1 MHKPCLCKPAV
12 IPAIGAK
19 KPVVHASGLQ
29 AIAQS
34 VVRSVC
40 LRLRNVGCTKD
51 GLQKLL
57 KCHEWIVELDVGRNP
72 IGVVDLTGLF
82 SVVKSS
88 KQWEVLNISR
98 LAVIAGFEYTANL
111 VTPEMVECLRK
122 APGLKDVD
130 CSENRLDDDRAKIIV
145 EAVKDSE
152 TDRLQ
157 RLAMNESGC
166 GILTAEAL
174 KAVLSQRAML
184 SGRVPYG
191 SSRCTALRI
200 LELRGNKLH
209 DDCMKIFSQGLGD
222 SVSLEKLILAGN
234 DIGDVGVTHLAEG
247 LKKQRALNSQFEG
260 KQLSCVVELDLSCN
274 PVRDQGAQ
282 ALANAAMSCLGSES
296 VRFEALWGVEEV
308 FLWDTGITARGRDA
322 LQGAVASRAT
332 LAMEAALALRKSD
345 ELIEKVRVKRR
356 RRPKALQVHGLELK
370 DPIAEQLRS
379 DADTELQDL
388 WPTPLMEPESEE
400 PDSQEQAVAVP
411 LTSEQVVNIAD
422 GDSEGERTPY
432 AGLPDPMDAWFTDD
446 LPDKRQ
452 LEGSTVHFVRMD
464 EDDSELVSYSIDA
477 TDDWFN
483 DGGQSPVRVNEAD
496 TSRHAGKGGV
506 IIKNLLAQEQASS
519 GPTSVEL
526 SPDLSPE
533 ASPIASESSLES
545 SRRSSLTSE
554 EEASR
559 QASAKLPLEAS
570 RDLCRALE
578 ANFNNAST
586 VSNVSMASN
595 ASNATEK
602 AADEDDGSPAS
613 VMTRQSSMGSGKGD
627 KGKVMA
633 PGKGKGGI
641 KGPKGLK
648 GKGKTLPAGKLGAE
662 STAQADAAKAEAEQ
676 EKEKEKPEE
685 AEKTEKEK
693 TEQSESAVSQGKGPG
708 KGPPAK
714 GAAGKGPGKGP
725 PGKGK
730 APPPPAKGDGK
741 GKGKAAPKS
750 KAAAT
755 PPRFVGH
762 TPLGRRLHWA
772 GAQYEEPTKQSVFHG
787 LTSDVRFDPELLK
800 AMLSTEAAEKPVL
813 VGRRKSITKKAGI
826 TLLDGSRAQNLAI
839 VMSKMKVSTEEFC
852 QNLKDL
858 HFSESFIN
866 PEDVELLIHV
876 LPTPE
881 ESKKLLEYKDRVA
894 DLRDV
899 EMNIMPFC
907 TLPKGVARMKVA
919 KFALSHIAQ
928 FSAIEKRCEAL
939 MSAAEQVRSSQKFKE
954 MLDLVVRVGNFI
966 NHGVDEVVEGTI
978 RGVSVDSLLTLA
990 SFKTGAVS
998 SLHFLCLS
1006 LGANDPDFFQA
1017 LKQSLSSVHEASKEK
1032 ASALKSSIEAFGKDA
1047 DTAEKQLN
1055 ALLVPNEEQEAVP
1068 PSHEADLREL
1078 MALWM
1083 AEKVKLQ
1090 EIGDEAFDA
1099 CLETQKYFCVSE
1111 KALANLPPLETFFLH
1126 IATFLDQFSEAWQE
1140 IEKNPKKW
1148 EDFANAAGFRQ
1159 RVKRKS
1165 LPAGSSQ
1172 KLSDGPR
1179 ASDAG
1184 LQRRPRRSECG
1195 TASTRPEGKARMKA
1209 QARRSVSFLTSSS
1222 GFDIEAPASNRKV
1235 CRALLGGIYCAV
1247 SGKPDAL
1254 TVPWLLTRRVCA
1266 QLTVHPTTSAVDPLE
1281 IRAEGDVCRGEQ
1293 QDGGLTSSGA
1303 PPFCQALGVR
1313 GHCLGSPCRVQD
1325 VVSCLDRYARY
1336 EPLDLPGEG
1345 RTQEANVS
1353 SWLIDRSSLPLQ
1365 VRGSHVLSVDGR
1377 RQVLACVNWYGA
1389 HMEML
1394 VNNGLNVRSLAE
1406 VAHHI
1411 VELKFNCVRLPYSLD
1426 SLNLSA
1432 VSIPHPASQLCHN
1445 PELQA
1450 STPLEIFDSTV
1461 QALTDAGLLV
1471 VLNNHVSKRGWCCD
1485 ASDGEGLWYTE
1496 DFPESVWLDHL
1507 SFLAARYRDNAG
1519 VVGFDIRNE
1528 IRSTEFETPTW
1539 GGGSTDWAEAASKGS
1554 RRVLDA
1560 NPDMLL
1566 FISGLEQLVSREIC
1580 RHGNLTCI

>member
-1 MHKPCLCKPAV
+1 MHTHNTLRYDGEALGLETVQKWIEDKSLKKRCEQIELVSKKVKSEVTQLLSVFIFQCRHLHTLVLANNPIGDDGAESLACYLQIRKQDAACAV
-12 IPAIGAK
+12 RFLDLSGTRLTADSVGHVASAFMGQWDAGEEHVIEQHSCRSASSGACV
-19 KPVVHASGLQ
+19 PVLDLSHNALEDAGVE
-29 AIAQS
+29 AIAQN

-72 IGVVDLTGLF
+72 IGVVDVTALF

-88 KQWEVLNISR
+88 KKWEVLNISR
-98 LAVIAGFEYTANL
+98 LAVLAGFEYTANL

-222 SVSLEKLILAGN
+222 SISLEKLILAGN
-234 DIGDVGVTHLAEG
+234 DIGDVGVKHLAEG

-282 ALANAAMSCLGSES
+282 ALANAAMACLGSES
-296 VRFEALWGVEEV
+296 VRFEALWGVEEI

-322 LQGAVASRAT
+322 LQCAVASRAT

-400 PDSQEQAVAVP
+400 PDSQEQAVPVA
-411 LTSEQVVNIAD
+411 SEQVVNIAD
-422 GDSEGERTPY
+422 GDSEGDRTPY
-432 AGLPDPMDAWFTDD
+432 AGLPDPMDAWFTDET
-446 LPDKRQ
+446 PGKRQ

-506 IIKNLLAQEQASS
+506 IIKNLLAQEASS

-554 EEASR
+554 EEVSR

-578 ANFNNAST
+578 ANFNNAGT

-595 ASNATEK
+595 ASNATK

-627 KGKVMA
+627 KGMVMA

-648 GKGKTLPAGKLGAE
+648 GKAGKALPAGKQGAE
-662 STAQADAAKAEAEQ
+662 STVQAEAAAKAEAEQ

-685 AEKTEKEK
+685 AEKNEEKEK
-693 TEQSESAVSQGKGPG
+693 TEQSESAASQGKGPG

-714 GAAGKGPGKGP
+714 GVAGKGPGKGP

-741 GKGKAAPKS
+741 GGKGGKAAPKS

-772 GAQYEEPTKQSVFHG
+772 GAQYDEPSQQSVFHG

-1047 DTAEKQLN
+1047 DSAEKQLN

-1078 MALWM
+1078 MALWR

-1111 KALANLPPLETFFLH
+1111 RALANLPPLETFFLH

-1235 CRALLGGIYCAV
+1235 CRALLGSIYCAV
-1247 SGKPDAL
+1247 SDKQKL
-1254 TVPWLLTRRVCA
+1254 R
-1266 QLTVHPTTSAVDPLE
+1266 
-1281 IRAEGDVCRGEQ
+1281 
-1293 QDGGLTSSGA
+1293 
-1303 PPFCQALGVR
+1303 
-1313 GHCLGSPCRVQD
+1313 
-1325 VVSCLDRYARY
+1325 
-1336 EPLDLPGEG
+1336 
-1345 RTQEANVS
+1345 
-1353 SWLIDRSSLPLQ
+1353 
-1365 VRGSHVLSVDGR
+1365 
-1377 RQVLACVNWYGA
+1377 
-1389 HMEML
+1389 
-1394 VNNGLNVRSLAE
+1394 
-1406 VAHHI
+1406 
-1411 VELKFNCVRLPYSLD
+1411 
-1426 SLNLSA
+1426 
-1432 VSIPHPASQLCHN
+1432 
-1445 PELQA
+1445 
-1450 STPLEIFDSTV
+1450 
-1461 QALTDAGLLV
+1461 
-1471 VLNNHVSKRGWCCD
+1471 
-1485 ASDGEGLWYTE
+1485 
-1496 DFPESVWLDHL
+1496 
-1507 SFLAARYRDNAG
+1507 
-1519 VVGFDIRNE
+1519 
-1528 IRSTEFETPTW
+1528 
-1539 GGGSTDWAEAASKGS
+1539 
-1554 RRVLDA
+1554 
-1560 NPDMLL
+1560 
-1566 FISGLEQLVSREIC
+1566 
-1580 RHGNLTCI
+1580 